1 MTYKVYFDRRPAILS
16 DNTREAGELP
26 FYHFDFANVPKLL
39 FRLENGEFPGLFFYH
54 PKPEKAWNHFLQ
66 FFDVIRAAG
75 GVVLNPEGRI
85 LFIHRR
91 GIWDL
96 PKGKAEPGETP
107 ENTALREVVE
117 ETGIEKPRIVRD
129 LGNTYHVFWEGNRRK
144 MKITRWFLMKSN
156 DTRPLENPGREGI
169 EKLEWLAPNNP
180 VLQTAT
186 YASTKELLAGV
197 RLPRAGAEN

>member
-16 DNTREAGELP
+16 DNPNEAGDLA

-39 FRLENGEFPGLFFYH
+39 FRLENGEFSGLFFYH
-54 PKPEKAWNHFLQ
+54 PKPEKAWKHFLR
-66 FFDVIRAAG
+66 FFDVIHAAG
-75 GVVLNPEGRI
+75 GVIVNPEGRI
-85 LFIHRR
+85 LFLYRR

-96 PKGKAEPGETP
+96 PKGKTEPGETP

-117 ETGIEKPRIVRD
+117 ETGIEPPVILKD

-144 MKITRWFLMKSN
+144 MKITRWFLMKSEI
-156 DTRPLENPGREGI
+156 TGPLQNPGHEGI
-169 EKLEWLAPNNP
+169 EKLEWLAPDDI

-186 YASTKELLAGV
+186 YASTKELLSGV
-197 RLPRAGAEN
+197 RLPPEEAKN